1 MIMPFDTISL
11 IFIAA
16 VLLLAGFVKG
26 VIGFGLPSIS
36 MGLLGLVMA
45 PSQAAALLLV
55 PNIITNVL
63 QAGNGAALMPLLR
76 RLGLFLSTIVAGALL
91 WEWGTGGQDLR
102 WATRLLGLT
111 LVIYAVVGLFRIR
124 FSVGESS
131 ETWVGAAC
139 GLATGAMTIATGVF
153 VIPSGPYLQAIGLE
167 KDELVQS
174 LGLTFLVAS
183 ISLGLVLVM
192 RGGLGSGVALSS
204 AAALIPAMGAMFAG
218 QWIRSRI
225 STELF
230 RKLFFSG
237 LLALGGFLMIR
248 G

>member
-1 MIMPFDTISL
+1 MPFDAPTLL
-11 IFIAA
+11 IITAI
-16 VLLLAGFVKG
+16 LLLAGFVKG

-55 PNIITNVL
+55 PNIVTNIL
-63 QAGNGAALMPLLR
+63 QGVNGPSLMPLLK
-76 RLGLFLSTIVAGALL
+76 RLGLFLATTLLGALL
-91 WEWGTGGQDLR
+91 WEYVTGGQDLR

-111 LVIYAVVGLFRIR
+111 LVIYALLGLLRIR
-124 FSVGESS
+124 FSVKPGQEG
-131 ETWVGAAC
+131 WIGALC

-167 KDELVQS
+167 KDDLVQA
-174 LGLTFLVAS
+174 LGLSFLVAS
-183 ISLGLVLVM
+183 LSLGLVLLL

-204 AAALIPAMGAMFAG
+204 LAALIPAMAAMFAG
-218 QWIRSRI
+218 QWMRGRI
-225 STELF
+225 PADLF
-230 RKLFFSG
+230 RKLFFAG
-237 LLALGGFLMIR
+237 LLALGGLLMLR

>member
-1 MIMPFDTISL
+1 MTFDTTVIL
-11 IFIAA
+11 IITS
-16 VLLLAGFVKG
+16 VLLLAGFIKG

-55 PNIITNVL
+55 PNIVTNVL
-63 QAGNGAALMPLLR
+63 QGFRGPALVPLLK
-76 RLGLFLSTIVAGALL
+76 RLGLFLAMTVAGALL
-91 WEWGTGGQDLR
+91 WEYATGGKDLR

-111 LVIYAVVGLFRIR
+111 LVVYALLGLFRIR
-124 FSVGESS
+124 FSLKRAH

-167 KDELVQS
+167 KDELVQA
-174 LGLTFLVAS
+174 LGLSFLIAS
-183 ISLGLVLVM
+183 LSLGLVLLL
-192 RGGLGSGVALSS
+192 RGGLGSGVAMSS
-204 AAALIPAMGAMFAG
+204 AAALVPAMGAMVAG
-218 QWIRSRI
+218 QWMRHRI
-225 STELF
+225 SEDLF
-230 RKLFFSG
+230 RKLFFTG
-237 LLALGGFLMIR
+237 LLALGAFLMVR

>member
-1 MIMPFDTISL
+1 MPFDTTTIV
-11 IFIAA
+11 FITS
-16 VLLLAGFVKG
+16 VLLLAGFIKG

-63 QAGNGAALMPLLR
+63 QGVNGPALVPLLK
-76 RLGLFLSTIVAGALL
+76 RLGLFLITTVVGALL
-91 WEWGTGGQDLR
+91 WEHATGGHDLR

-111 LVIYAVVGLFRIR
+111 LVIYALLGLFRIR
-124 FSVGESS
+124 FNLKPAH
-131 ETWVGAAC
+131 ETWVGALC

-167 KDELVQS
+167 KDELVQA
-174 LGLTFLVAS
+174 LGLSFLVAS
-183 ISLGLVLVM
+183 ISLGLVLLL
-192 RGGLGSGVALSS
+192 RGGLGSGVATSS
-204 AAALIPAMGAMFAG
+204 AAALVPAMGAMFAG
-218 QWIRSRI
+218 QWMRSRI
-225 STELF
+225 SADLF
-230 RKLFFSG
+230 RKLFFAG
-237 LLALGGFLMIR
+237 LLALGGFLMVR

>member
-1 MIMPFDTISL
+1 MPFDATTLVI
-11 IFIAA
+11 ITAI
-16 VLLLAGFVKG
+16 LLLAGFVKG

-55 PNIITNVL
+55 PNIVTNIL
-63 QAGNGAALMPLLR
+63 QGVNGPSLVPLLK
-76 RLGLFLSTIVAGALL
+76 RLGLFLALTVAGALL
-91 WEWGTGGQDLR
+91 WEYATGGRDLR

-111 LVIYAVVGLFRIR
+111 LVIYALLGLFRIR
-124 FSVGESS
+124 FSLSAAH
-131 ETWVGAAC
+131 ETWVGALC

-167 KDELVQS
+167 KDDLVQA
-174 LGLTFLVAS
+174 LGLSFLVAS
-183 ISLGLVLVM
+183 ISLGLVLLL
-192 RGGLGSGVALSS
+192 RGSLGSGVALSS
-204 AAALIPAMGAMFAG
+204 AAALLPAMGAMVVG
-218 QWIRSRI
+218 QWMRSRI
-225 STELF
+225 SAELF

-237 LLALGGFLMIR
+237 LLALGGFLLLR